1 MSKNLTPRYIVIGL
15 VLAWALM
22 TLWPS
27 VKYQMLS
34 PSDIEEMREMG
45 TLESLEN
52 DIIKQGLD
60 LKGGIYIVLEV
71 DLPTLVSTL
80 AINKDSKFEK
90 TLSDVRKSLAENTQ
104 QDFFTVFANSV
115 STNGLRLPRYYD
127 VDYGAKPDDILA
139 SLNEQ
144 ADDAINRVLEILQNR
159 VDQFGVSEPTIQKQG
174 NRRIIVELAGIQ
186 DSDRARSLLQST
198 AQLEFCL
205 VKSPEVT
212 NDILSQID
220 NLVQDNEQLES
231 LVATINEDYESADS
245 DELGVSD
252 DKTVSISE
260 LFGDD
265 AEISKDTSDTSV
277 VVDQN
282 IFQERPFSSL
292 LRALGNDIAVPEKN
306 LYAVKKIINRQEIL
320 DKLALGNGQF
330 LFAPSAESFSTN
342 DGIDEKLVNM
352 YYLEK
357 DADLTGGVIE
367 EANATIGGQGTSAVG
382 QPIVLLDMNS
392 EGARTWSRITGANIG
407 RRIAIVLDKKVHM
420 APSIRTKISDG
431 GTMIEGFAGMDEAKD
446 IAIVLRAGALPAPV
460 NIIEERIVGPSL
472 GADSV
477 KRGTNSVLLGLG
489 LIIVFMFIYYKLSGS
504 IANFALIWNILL
516 VLSVLASLGAT
527 LTLPGIAAL
536 ILTVGMSIDANVII
550 FERIREELRKGKSV
564 RSAIDG
570 GYNRALTTIIDA
582 NVTTLV
588 AALVLYQFGTGPI
601 RGFATV
607 LFWGIIISMFTAI
620 FVTRTIFNSFAGEI
634 AIRPPLV
641 SESYSLAL
649 MYSPIGNVS
658 FQFLFLIQLH
668 TLKRGCLGLRG

>member
-265 AEISKDTSDTSV
+265 AETSKDTSDTSV

-330 LFAPSAESFSTN
+330 LFAPSDESFSTN

-620 FVTRTIFNSFAGEI
+620 FVTRTIFNSFADRKG
-634 AIRPPLV
+634 
-641 SESYSLAL
+641 
-649 MYSPIGNVS
+649 
-658 FQFLFLIQLH
+658 
-668 TLKRGCLGLRG
+668 LKKLSI